1 MQEIRANKTPFVIR
15 VKSRITDFVS
25 RVYGSRDDKNPK
37 TGTTI
42 LSIPP
47 VYKKIRSTINQIFD
61 QCLDIAG
68 RSCGIMQGQTLL
80 PSNGGT
86 GIKLIIAKTA
96 LIIKI
101 PRKTSRMGEN
111 VTK

>member
-1 MQEIRANKTPFVIR
+1 
-15 VKSRITDFVS
+15 
-25 RVYGSRDDKNPK
+25 
-37 TGTTI
+37 
-42 LSIPP
+42 
-47 VYKKIRSTINQIFD
+47 
-61 QCLDIAG
+61 
-68 RSCGIMQGQTLL
+68 MQGQTLL